1 MNPIHVHLI
10 FNHFPILGTLFGI
23 FVLVYGSLKKSDEIC
38 RLALWT
44 FVLSSLSAVPVYFT
58 GEKAEHLV
66 QPMLNLSEAFI
77 ERHEEAGELGFV
89 LACVLGLLSGWGLF
103 RYRSARLNDRF
114 LTVCMILAL
123 ACGAA
128 LVRAGG
134 YGGIL
139 RHSEIQADWK
149 DYKP

>member
-10 FNHFPILGTLFGI
+10 LNHFPILGTLFGI
-23 FVLVYGSLKKSDEIC
+23 GVLVYGSLKKSDEIC

-44 FVLSSLSAVPVYFT
+44 FVVSALTAVPTYFS
-58 GEKAEHLV
+58 GQKAEPLI

-77 ERHEEAGELGFV
+77 ERHEEAGELAFV
-89 LACVLGLLSGWGLF
+89 LAGMLGLLSTGGLF
-103 RYRSARLNDRF
+103 YYRGERLGSRF
-114 LTVCMILAL
+114 LMLCMLAAM

-134 YGGIL
+134 YGGLL

-149 DYKP
+149 DYK